1 MVVAFGNT
9 PLVCSG
15 GPIKDKYSHMK
26 YKLSIV
32 ILCLGMALAGFAEDV
47 VFKAH
52 APSQV
57 IVGRPFQLTYSVN
70 QRSRD
75 LRAPEFTDFDYLAGP
90 YTSTSSST
98 SFVNGHRT
106 SSFEQ
111 TYTYTLMARTP
122 GTFTIAP
129 ATVKVDGESVQ
140 SNGVRITVLPEDE
153 QQSNSAA
160 VQQSEGRSNSA
171 SGQSAERSNENNIFV
186 RTIASK
192 TRVHEQ
198 EALMVT
204 YKLYFANVDVAQ
216 LTNNTKLP
224 EFTGF
229 LKQDLEQG
237 EIQTQLEHYNG
248 RNYQTAVLYRTILY
262 PQHSGDIAIEP
273 AKFEAVLRVQT
284 QQRVRSIFDD
294 FFGSYTN
301 VTKMLTAPGATI
313 HVSALP
319 SGKPAG
325 FSGGVGKFT
334 MTPSISQTEVQTN
347 DAVTIKIDISGAG
360 NMKLVKTPSVD
371 WPEGFEPY
379 DPKVTNNFNTTT
391 AGVSG
396 TKSIEYLAIPRSA
409 GDYTI
414 PAITFSYFD
423 IEDKAYRTLATP
435 EYTIH
440 VKRGSGDASVTS
452 AEDKGSVYYARKED
466 IKQLGTDIR
475 YIDTKPLKASA
486 SHPLTLSS
494 FHLLWLW
501 YAVPA
506 LIALILLIVLRKQ
519 IKENADITRVRY
531 KRANKVAQKRLKAA
545 AAALKAGNKDAFYA
559 AIEQAAWT
567 YLSDRLSIPTAELNK
582 DNIAALLQQKG
593 VSEALIADV
602 KNVLSTAEFARYAP
616 STDHAMD
623 DLYRDTTTLINNLEN
638 EKI

>member
-1 MVVAFGNT
+1 
-9 PLVCSG
+9 
-15 GPIKDKYSHMK
+15 
-26 YKLSIV
+26 
-32 ILCLGMALAGFAEDV
+32 MALGGFAEEV
-47 VFKAH
+47 VFKAQ
-52 APSQV
+52 APAQV

-111 TYTYTLMARTP
+111 TYTYTLMAQKA

-129 ATVKVDGESVQ
+129 ATIRVDGESVQ
-140 SNGVRITVLPEDE
+140 SNGVRIQVLPEDE
-153 QQSNSAA
+153 QPAQSSQPSQMSQTSQSSQSSQSSANA
-160 VQQSEGRSNSA
+160 SSE
-171 SGQSAERSNENNIFV
+171 NIFV

-198 EALMVT
+198 EALMIT

-262 PQHSGDIAIEP
+262 PQHSGDISIDP

-301 VTKMLTAPGATI
+301 VTKMLTAPGVTI
-313 HVSALP
+313 HVAGLP

-334 MTPSISQTEVQTN
+334 MTPSISQTELQAN

-360 NMKLVKTPSVD
+360 NMKLIKTPAID

-414 PAITFSYFD
+414 PPVTFSYFD
-423 IEDKAYRTLATP
+423 IEDKSYRTLSTP

-440 VKRGSGDASVTS
+440 VKRGGASEHS
-452 AEDKGSVYYARKED
+452 DIGAEGTVVSYTHKED

-475 YIDTKPLKASA
+475 YIDTKPLQIKNSQFTI
-486 SHPLTLSS
+486 HNYEWI
-494 FHLLWLW
+494 WLW
-501 YAVPA
+501 YVVP
-506 LIALILLIVLRKQ
+506 LFIAIVLLIVLRKQ

-545 AAALKAGNKDAFYA
+545 AAALKANDKDAFYA

-567 YLSDRLSIPTAELNK
+567 YLSDRLSIPTADLNK
-582 DNIAALLQQKG
+582 ENIAALLSQKG
-593 VSEALIADV
+593 VSEALIKDV
-602 KNVLSTAEFARYAP
+602 KEVLSTAEFARYAP

-623 DLYRDTTTLINNLEN
+623 DLYKATTNLINNLEDQR
-638 EKI
+638 I

>member
-1 MVVAFGNT
+1 
-9 PLVCSG
+9 
-15 GPIKDKYSHMK
+15 
-26 YKLSIV
+26 
-32 ILCLGMALAGFAEDV
+32 MALGGFAEEV
-47 VFKAH
+47 VFKAQ
-52 APSQV
+52 APAQV

-106 SSFEQ
+106 STFEQ
-111 TYTYTLMARTP
+111 TYTYTLMAQKA

-129 ATVKVDGESVQ
+129 ATIRVDGESVQ

-153 QQSNSAA
+153 QPQQQTQSS
-160 VQQSEGRSNSA
+160 QQSAVSSQSQQSSQ
-171 SGQSAERSNENNIFV
+171 SGNVSSENIFV

-198 EALMVT
+198 EALMIT

-262 PQHSGDIAIEP
+262 PQHSGDISIDP

-301 VTKMLTAPGATI
+301 VTKMLTAPGMTI
-313 HVSALP
+313 HVAALP
-319 SGKPAG
+319 GGKPAG

-334 MTPSISQTEVQTN
+334 MTPSISQTELQTN

-360 NMKLVKTPSVD
+360 NMKLIKTPAID

-379 DPKVTNNFNTTT
+379 DPKVTNNFNTTM

-409 GDYTI
+409 GDYSI
-414 PAITFSYFD
+414 PPVTFSYFD
-423 IEDKAYRTLATP
+423 IEDKAYRTLSTP

-440 VKRGSGDASVTS
+440 VKRGAGETEAVSGQQAVVSYTH
-452 AEDKGSVYYARKED
+452 KED

-475 YIDTKPLKASA
+475 YIDTKAPKASRQQSA
-486 SHPLTLSS
+486 ISNQYI
-494 FHLLWLW
+494 WLW
-501 YAVPA
+501 YVVPLVLA
-506 LIALILLIVLRKQ
+506 IILLIVLRKQ

-545 AAALKAGNKDAFYA
+545 AAALKANNKDAFYA

-567 YLSDRLSIPTAELNK
+567 YLSDRLSIPTADLNK
-582 DNIAALLQQKG
+582 ENIAALLSQKG
-593 VSEALIADV
+593 VSEALIKEV
-602 KNVLSTAEFARYAP
+602 KDVLSTAEFARYAP
-616 STDHAMD
+616 STDHTME
-623 DLYRDTTTLINNLEN
+623 DLYKATTKLINDLEE
-638 EKI
+638 EKL

>member
-1 MVVAFGNT
+1 
-9 PLVCSG
+9 
-15 GPIKDKYSHMK
+15 MK
-26 YKLSIV
+26 RLTSIV
-32 ILCLGMALAGFAEDV
+32 LFIGLALGAWADEV
-47 VFKAH
+47 VFQAQ
-52 APSQV
+52 APKQV
-57 IVGRPFQLTYSVN
+57 IAGRPFQLTYTVN

-75 LRAPEFTDFDYLAGP
+75 LRTPEFTDFDVLAGP

-106 SSFEQ
+106 SSFTQ
-111 TYTYTLMARTP
+111 TYTYTLMAQRT
-122 GTFTIAP
+122 GTFTIGP
-129 ATVKVDGESVQ
+129 ANVKVDGENYQ

-153 QQSNSAA
+153 QQQAQSSQSSQSSQASQTGQTSSQGSNVS
-160 VQQSEGRSNSA
+160 SE
-171 SGQSAERSNENNIFV
+171 NIFV

-198 EALMVT
+198 EALMVS

-262 PQHSGDIAIEP
+262 PQHSGDIKIDP

-301 VTKMLTAPGATI
+301 VTKMLTAPGVTV
-313 HVSALP
+313 HVDALP

-334 MTPSISQTEVQTN
+334 LTPSISQTELQTN
-347 DAVTIKIDISGAG
+347 DAVTIKLDITGAG
-360 NMKLVKTPSVD
+360 NMKLLKTPSID

-379 DPKVTNNFNTTT
+379 DPKVTNDFKTTT
-391 AGVSG
+391 SGVSG

-409 GDYTI
+409 GEYTI
-414 PAITFSYFD
+414 PAVKFSYFD
-423 IEDKAYRTLATP
+423 IEEKAYKTLSTP
-435 EYTIH
+435 EYTIR
-440 VKRGSGDASVTS
+440 VKRGAGS
-452 AEDKGSVYYARKED
+452 AEGTANEGAVVSYTQKED

-475 YIDTKPLKASA
+475 YIDTKPLSGKTDRFADRLQNTDLIWLFYLV
-486 SHPLTLSS
+486 PLVL
-494 FHLLWLW
+494 
-501 YAVPA
+501 AC
-506 LIALILLIVLRKQ
+506 ILLIVLRKQ
-519 IKENADITRVRY
+519 IKENSDITRVRY
-531 KRANKVAQKRLKAA
+531 KRANKVAQKRLRAA
-545 AAALKAGNKDAFYA
+545 AAAMKANDNGAFYA

-582 DNIAALLQQKG
+582 DNIASLLRQKG
-593 VSEALIADV
+593 VSEQLISDV
-602 KNVLSTAEFARYAP
+602 NNVLSTAEFARYAP
-616 STDHAMD
+616 GLGHTME
-623 DLYRDTTTLINNLEN
+623 DLYLDTTNLINNLEE
-638 EKI
+638 EKL

>member
-1 MVVAFGNT
+1 
-9 PLVCSG
+9 
-15 GPIKDKYSHMK
+15 MK
-26 YKLSIV
+26 KILSIV
-32 ILCLGMALAGFAEDV
+32 LCLGMVLMSFAEDV
-47 VFKAH
+47 VFKAS
-52 APSQV
+52 APNQV
-57 IVGRPFQLTYSVN
+57 IVGRPFQLSYSVN

-75 LRAPEFTDFDYLAGP
+75 LRAPEFTDFDVLAGP

-106 SSFEQ
+106 SSFTQ
-111 TYTYTLMARTP
+111 TYTYTLLAQKA
-122 GTFTIAP
+122 GTFTIGP
-129 ATVKVDGESVQ
+129 ATVKVDGENVQ

-153 QQSNSAA
+153 QPAQQSSQSGQTSQTNQSNQTSQTSQSAA
-160 VQQSEGRSNSA
+160 SSENL
-171 SGQSAERSNENNIFV
+171 FV

-198 EALMVT
+198 EALMIT

-237 EIQTQLEHYNG
+237 EIQTELEHYNG

-262 PQHSGDIAIEP
+262 PQHSGDITIDP
-273 AKFEAVLRVQT
+273 ARFEAVLRVQT
-284 QQRVRSIFDD
+284 RSQVRSIFDD

-301 VTKMLTAPGATI
+301 VTKMLTAPGVTI
-313 HVSALP
+313 HVAALP

-325 FSGGVGKFT
+325 FSGGVGKFSL
-334 MTPSISQTEVQTN
+334 TPSISQTEVQTN
-347 DAVTIKIDISGAG
+347 DAVTIKLDITGAG
-360 NMKLVKTPSVD
+360 NMKLLKTPAID

-409 GDYTI
+409 GEYTI
-414 PAITFSYFD
+414 PAVNFSYFD
-423 IEDKAYRTLATP
+423 IDEKAYKTLSTP

-440 VKRGSGDASVTS
+440 VKRGAGDASVTGDQQAVVS
-452 AEDKGSVYYARKED
+452 YTQKED

-475 YIDTKPLKASA
+475 YIDTRSVSPTNGK
-486 SHPLTLSS
+486 SS
-494 FHLLWLW
+494 IRLEKIYQYLWLF
-501 YAVPA
+501 YVVPL
-506 LIALILLIVLRKQ
+506 LIAIILLIILRKQ
-519 IKENADITRVRY
+519 IKENADASRVRY
-531 KRANKVAQKRLKAA
+531 KRANKVAQKRLKTA
-545 AAALKAGNKDAFYA
+545 AAALKANDKDAFYA

-582 DNIAALLQQKG
+582 DNIAQLLHSKG
-593 VSEALIADV
+593 VSDSLIGEV

-616 STDHAMD
+616 STDHAMN
-623 DLYRDTTTLINNLEN
+623 DLFAATSNLINNLEN
-638 EKI
+638 ERI

>member
-1 MVVAFGNT
+1 
-9 PLVCSG
+9 
-15 GPIKDKYSHMK
+15 
-26 YKLSIV
+26 
-32 ILCLGMALAGFAEDV
+32 MAQ
-47 VFKAH
+47 KA
-52 APSQV
+52 
-57 IVGRPFQLTYSVN
+57 
-70 QRSRD
+70 
-75 LRAPEFTDFDYLAGP
+75 
-90 YTSTSSST
+90 
-98 SFVNGHRT
+98 
-106 SSFEQ
+106 
-111 TYTYTLMARTP
+111 
-122 GTFTIAP
+122 GTFTIGP
-129 ATVKVDGESVQ
+129 ATVKVDGENYQ
-140 SNGVRITVLPEDE
+140 SNGVRIQVLPEDE
-153 QQSNSAA
+153 QPTTQQPQ
-160 VQQSEGRSNSA
+160 QQSPANQRTQA
-171 SGQSAERSNENNIFV
+171 TQSSQGENVSSENLFV
-186 RTIASK
+186 RTVASK

-198 EALMVT
+198 EALMIT

-229 LKQDLEQG
+229 LKQDIEQG

-262 PQHSGDIAIEP
+262 PQHSGDIKIDP

-284 QQRVRSIFDD
+284 RQQVRSIFDD

-301 VTKMLTAPGATI
+301 VTKMLTAPGVTI
-313 HVSALP
+313 HVAALP

-325 FSGGVGKFT
+325 FSGGVGKFSI
-334 MTPSISQTEVQTN
+334 TPSISQTEIQTN
-347 DAVTIKIDISGAG
+347 DAVTIKLDITGAG
-360 NMKLVKTPSVD
+360 NMKLLKTPAID

-409 GDYTI
+409 GEYTI
-414 PAITFSYFD
+414 PPLTFSYFD
-423 IEDKAYRTLATP
+423 IEDKAYRTLSTP

-440 VKRGSGDASVTS
+440 VKRSGASEHSGSDNDGAVVSYTH
-452 AEDKGSVYYARKED
+452 KED

-475 YIDTKPLKASA
+475 YIDTKPLNITHRKSQITNYN
-486 SHPLTLSS
+486 H
-494 FHLLWLW
+494 LWLC
-501 YAVPA
+501 YVVP
-506 LIALILLIVLRKQ
+506 LILAIVLLIILRKR

-545 AAALKAGNKDAFYA
+545 AAALKANDKDHFYEE
-559 AIEQAAWT
+559 IERAAWT

-582 DNIAALLQQKG
+582 DNIAALLHEKR
-593 VSEALIADV
+593 VSEDLINEV

-623 DLYRDTTTLINNLEN
+623 DLYTATTNLINNLEN